1 MDRTILHCDC
11 NSFYASV
18 EALHRP
24 ALREKPLAV
33 GGDVEQRHGIIL
45 AKNDRAKRY
54 GVKTGEAL
62 WQARQKCPGL
72 VIVPPDYPLYLR
84 YSRLCREIFM
94 EYTSQVEPF
103 GIDEAW
109 LDVSGSTGIF
119 GGGPQIAE
127 EIRRRIRFE
136 LGITVSIGVSW
147 NKIFAKL
154 GSDYKK
160 PDAVTVISRDN
171 YREIAWPLPASDLLY
186 VGPATSR
193 KLASRQIT
201 TIGRLAAVDPANLRR
216 WFGKWGDVLWAFAN
230 GEDRAAVAEFDE
242 LAVIKSIGNS
252 CTAPR
257 DLEDDGDV
265 GLVLWVLAESVAAR
279 MREQGFVG
287 QTVCISVRDR
297 GLQSFT
303 RQRKLPHPTCL
314 SSEITAAAMEI
325 FRANYRWDEPIRSIG
340 VSVTDFSHDDIPVQ
354 LDMYDDYQKREDLAE
369 IERTVD
375 GLRRRFGNGCVRRA
389 ALLQDTD
396 LTGFDPKADH
406 IIHPV
411 GYF

>member
-45 AKNDRAKRY
+45 AKNDSAKRY

-72 VIVPPDYPLYLR
+72 VIVSPDYPLYLR

-136 LGITVSIGVSW
+136 LG
-147 NKIFAKL
+147 
-154 GSDYKK
+154 
-160 PDAVTVISRDN
+160 
-171 YREIAWPLPASDLLY
+171 
-186 VGPATSR
+186 
-193 KLASRQIT
+193 
-201 TIGRLAAVDPANLRR
+201 
-216 WFGKWGDVLWAFAN
+216 
-230 GEDRAAVAEFDE
+230 
-242 LAVIKSIGNS
+242 
-252 CTAPR
+252 
-257 DLEDDGDV
+257 
-265 GLVLWVLAESVAAR
+265 
-279 MREQGFVG
+279 
-287 QTVCISVRDR
+287 
-297 GLQSFT
+297 
-303 RQRKLPHPTCL
+303 L
-314 SSEITAAAMEI
+314 SLI
-325 FRANYRWDEPIRSIG
+325 
-340 VSVTDFSHDDIPVQ
+340 
-354 LDMYDDYQKREDLAE
+354 
-369 IERTVD
+369 
-375 GLRRRFGNGCVRRA
+375 
-389 ALLQDTD
+389 
-396 LTGFDPKADH
+396 H
-406 IIHPV
+406 I
-411 GYF
+411 

>member
-1 MDRTILHCDC
+1 M
-11 NSFYASV
+11 
-18 EALHRP
+18 
-24 ALREKPLAV
+24 
-33 GGDVEQRHGIIL
+33 
-45 AKNDRAKRY
+45 
-54 GVKTGEAL
+54 
-62 WQARQKCPGL
+62 
-72 VIVPPDYPLYLR
+72 
-84 YSRLCREIFM
+84 
-94 EYTSQVEPF
+94 
-103 GIDEAW
+103 
-109 LDVSGSTGIF
+109 
-119 GGGPQIAE
+119 
-127 EIRRRIRFE
+127 
-136 LGITVSIGVSW
+136 
-147 NKIFAKL
+147 
-154 GSDYKK
+154 
-160 PDAVTVISRDN
+160 
-171 YREIAWPLPASDLLY
+171 
-186 VGPATSR
+186 
-193 KLASRQIT
+193 
-201 TIGRLAAVDPANLRR
+201 
-216 WFGKWGDVLWAFAN
+216 
-230 GEDRAAVAEFDE
+230 
-242 LAVIKSIGNS
+242 IKSIGNS
-252 CTAPR
+252 CTTPR

-303 RQRKLPHPTCL
+303 RQRKLPHPICL

-389 ALLQDTD
+389 ALLRDTD